1 MHNYG
6 GLDGGLDGTSM
17 ARWQRLDGSMPTE
30 RRVSLDGS
38 MAGSMAGSMV
48 PRWLDAG
55 ALSPP

>member
-38 MAGSMAGSMV
+38 MAGSMVAASKVGV
-48 PRWLDAG
+48 GDL
-55 ALSPP
+55 PPV